1 MITKEFGPEHHI
13 HLIDGSGFIF
23 RAYHALPPLT
33 KSDGTPVG
41 AVSGFCNM
49 LFKMMEETSSG
60 PEAPTH
66 LAVIFDH
73 KGKTFRSKIYP
84 EYKENRPPPPEDLI
98 PQFDLIREATKAF
111 GLPCIELQGFEA
123 DDIIATYAREAKDL
137 GGKVTIVSSDK
148 DLMQLADERVSLYDA
163 MKNQRIDSEIV
174 FQKFGVMPKDVIDV
188 QALAGDSVDNI
199 PGAPGIGV
207 KTAAQLITEYGNL
220 DNLLD
225 NAHRIT
231 QPKRREVLLQNKSEI
246 LVSRELVT
254 LKPDVPLSNKLK
266 EFLLTPPEPDS
277 LLSFLNNM
285 EFKTLSRRF
294 SNKVGIENVEETKE
308 KTDD

>member
-148 DLMQLADERVSLYDA
+148 DLMQLVDESVSLYDA
-163 MKNQRIDSEIV
+163 MKNRRIDSEIV
-174 FQKFGVMPKDVIDV
+174 FQKFGVMPKDVI
-188 QALAGDSVDNI
+188 
-199 PGAPGIGV
+199 
-207 KTAAQLITEYGNL
+207 
-220 DNLLD
+220 
-225 NAHRIT
+225 
-231 QPKRREVLLQNKSEI
+231 
-246 LVSRELVT
+246 
-254 LKPDVPLSNKLK
+254 
-266 EFLLTPPEPDS
+266 
-277 LLSFLNNM
+277 
-285 EFKTLSRRF
+285 
-294 SNKVGIENVEETKE
+294 
-308 KTDD
+308 